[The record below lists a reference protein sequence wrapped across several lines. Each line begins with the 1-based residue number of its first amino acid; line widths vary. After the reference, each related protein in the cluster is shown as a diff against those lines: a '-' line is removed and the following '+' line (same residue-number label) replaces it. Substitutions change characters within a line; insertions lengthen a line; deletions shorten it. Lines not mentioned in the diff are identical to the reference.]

1 MNFFN
6 FIQLMK
12 QTKSFQNIKNKK
24 KGNNKNLELFNALS
38 LRLRDFESANTKTS
52 GFSSSTKNI
61 INNHIKSNNLINHEK
76 LNTNSNLDIN
86 KNSNANIIGNY
97 FKLINNN
104 YFNK

>member
-1 MNFFN
+1 
-6 FIQLMK
+6 MK

-61 INNHIKSNNLINHEK
+61 INNHKRNYYQH
-76 LNTNSNLDIN
+76 NS
-86 KNSNANIIGNY
+86 
-97 FKLINNN
+97 
-104 YFNK
+104 